1 MINEWFKKYFG
12 LQYIIGDNTKAFG
25 FSSLDERVNQDVNEI
40 TEYSRLKDNNQKI
53 LDIPCGYGKHAIEL
67 ATRID
72 DETYGLDI
80 NNKLID
86 IAQYRRDKKLDT
98 SENPIN
104 LKGKLKFMAGDIRN
118 FSDTLNNFDLIYS
131 WFWSLGY
138 FSEEENIKTI
148 HELYSA
154 LKSNGILLVQ
164 TIPKENLQNYIS
176 DTQRE
181 TFPLKI
187 MGQKY
192 PKGILYFTK
201 VYEPKDNIL
210 HTAWITMLENG
221 EIIPQQPIISSV
233 KMYSTDE
240 YIKMF
245 KETGFK
251 NVEVYKSY
259 FPFKVFRSKKWQPN
273 YKKQKIMK

>member
-1 MINEWFKKYFG
+1 MANEWFKEYFG

-40 TEYSRLKDNNQKI
+40 LKHSECEDNNKKI
-53 LDIPCGYGKHAIEL
+53 LDVPCGYGKHAIKL
-67 ATRID
+67 ATRIGA
-72 DETYGLDI
+72 EIYGLDI
-80 NNKLID
+80 DNKLIE
-86 IAQYRRDKKLDT
+86 IAQYRREKKLDT
-98 SENPIN
+98 NKNPIN
-104 LKGKLKFMAGDIRN
+104 LKGKLKFMVGDIRN
-118 FSDTLNNFDLIYS
+118 FSDILNNFDLIYT

-138 FSEEENIKTI
+138 FSESENIKTI
-148 HELYSA
+148 HEFYSA
-154 LKSNGILLVQ
+154 LNPNGTLLVQ
-164 TIPKENLQNYIS
+164 IIPKENLQSYIS

-221 EIIPQQPIISSV
+221 KIIPQQPVVSSV
-233 KMYSTDE
+233 KMYSTEE
-240 YIKMF
+240 YVKMF
-245 KETGFK
+245 KEVGFK
-251 NVEVYKSY
+251 NVKVHRSY
-259 FPFKVFRSKKWQPN
+259 FPFKVFWGRK
-273 YKKQKIMK
+273 